1 MENFDQ
7 IFTLLAN
14 HEGIS
19 LNTDILETGLINI
32 LALLA
37 ILIYT
42 GRDFLGSLLE
52 ERRTTIVKGVQDAED
67 RLNEAQ
73 KRLEEAEKQL
83 NQANLVI
90 SEIKNETIATKKV
103 LLKSDAF
110 QAKKDLTVRFDR
122 ALATFRSK
130 ERQIFI
136 EIKQQ
141 IISLVLQRTVSR
153 VQETFKSKERA
164 TALINETI
172 NKLKG
177 DLL

>member
-14 HEGIS
+14 HEGIG
-19 LNTDILETGLINI
+19 LNLDILETGLLNI
-32 LALLA
+32 IALVG

-52 ERRTTIVKGVQDAED
+52 ERRTTIVKSVQDAED

-73 KRLEEAEKQL
+73 KRLSEAQKQL
-83 NQANLVI
+83 NQAHVVI

-103 LLKSDAF
+103 LLESEAS
-110 QAKKDLTVRFDR
+110 QAKKDLKIRFER

-130 ERQIFI
+130 ERQIFL

-141 IISLVLQRTVSR
+141 IILLVLKRTVVR
-153 VQETFKSKERA
+153 AQQTFGPKERA
-164 TALINETI
+164 AALINDTI
-172 NKLKG
+172 NKLEG

>member
-7 IFTLLAN
+7 IFTLLAE
-14 HEGIS
+14 HEGLG

-32 LALLA
+32 LTLLA

-52 ERRTTIVKGVQDAED
+52 ERKTTIVKGVQDAED

-73 KRLEEAEKQL
+73 KRLVEAEKQL

-90 SEIKNETIATKKV
+90 NEIRNESTITRKS
-103 LLKSDAF
+103 LLESDAY
-110 QAKKDLTVRFDR
+110 QAKKDLKMRFER

-130 ERQIFI
+130 ERQIFL

-141 IISLVLQRTVSR
+141 IISLVLKRTVIR
-153 VQETFKSKERA
+153 AKETFEPKERA
-164 TALINETI
+164 TALIDETI
-172 NKLKG
+172 NKLQG

>member
-14 HEGIS
+14 EGIG
-19 LNTDILETGLINI
+19 LNLDILETGLLNI
-32 LALLA
+32 IALLA
-37 ILIYT
+37 ILFFT

-52 ERRTTIVKGVQDAED
+52 ERKTTIVKSVQDAED

-73 KRLEEAEKQL
+73 KRLTEAQKQL

-90 SEIKNETIATKKV
+90 SEIKTETITTKK
-103 LLKSDAF
+103 LLLESDAF
-110 QAKKDLTVRFDR
+110 QAKKDLTIRFER

-130 ERQIFI
+130 ERQIFV

-141 IISLVLQRTVSR
+141 IVSIVLQRTVSR
-153 VQETFKSKERA
+153 AQETFKSKDRA
-164 TALINETI
+164 ITLINETI
-172 NKLKG
+172 NKLEG

>member
-7 IFTLLAN
+7 IFTLLAE
-14 HEGIS
+14 HEGIG
-19 LNTDILETGLINI
+19 LNLDILETGLLNI
-32 LALLA
+32 IALLA
-37 ILIYT
+37 ILFFT

-52 ERRTTIVKGVQDAED
+52 ERKTTIVKSVQDAED

-73 KRLEEAEKQL
+73 KRLDEAQKQL

-90 SEIKNETIATKKV
+90 SEIRNETVSTKKV
-103 LLKSDAF
+103 LLESDAF
-110 QAKKDLTVRFDR
+110 EAKKDLKIRFER

-130 ERQIFI
+130 ERQIFL

-141 IISLVLQRTVSR
+141 IISLVLKRTVAR
-153 VQETFKSKERA
+153 AQETFGPKERA
-164 TALINETI
+164 TALINDTI
-172 NKLKG
+172 NKLEG

>member
-7 IFTLLAN
+7 IFTLLA
-14 HEGIS
+14 EDKGIG
-19 LNTDILETGLINI
+19 LNLDILDTGLLNI

-37 ILIYT
+37 ILFYT

-52 ERRTTIVKGVQDAED
+52 ERKTTIVKGVQDAED
-67 RLNEAQ
+67 RLNEA
-73 KRLEEAEKQL
+73 KSRLSEAEKQL

-103 LLKSDAF
+103 LLKSDAYE
-110 QAKKDLTVRFDR
+110 AKKDLKIRFER

-130 ERQIFI
+130 ERQIFL

-141 IISLVLQRTVSR
+141 IISLVLKRTVIR
-153 VQETFKSKERA
+153 VQEAFGPKERA
-164 TALINETI
+164 TALINDTI
-172 NKLKG
+172 NKLEG

>member
-7 IFTLLAN
+7 IFTLLA

-73 KRLEEAEKQL
+73 KRLAEAQKQL

-90 SEIKNETIATKKV
+90 SEIKNETVNTKKI
-103 LLKSDAF
+103 LLESDAF
-110 QAKKDLTVRFDR
+110 QAKKDLTVRFER

-141 IISLVLQRTVSR
+141 IISLVLQRTVNR

-172 NKLKG
+172 SKLEG

>member
-1 MENFDQ
+1 MGNFDQ
-7 IFTLLAN
+7 IFTLLAK
-14 HEGIS
+14 HEGIG

-32 LALLA
+32 VALLG

-42 GRDFLGSLLE
+42 GKDFLGSLLE
-52 ERRTTIVKGVQDAED
+52 ERKTIIVKGIQDSEN

-73 KRLEEAEKQL
+73 KRLTEAQKQL

-90 SEIKNETIATKKV
+90 STIKNETVKTKK
-103 LLKSDAF
+103 LLLESDAF
-110 QAKKDLTVRFDR
+110 QAKKNLTIRFER

-130 ERQIFI
+130 ERQVFLD
-136 EIKQQ
+136 IKKQLV
-141 IISLVLQRTVSR
+141 SVVLQRTVTR
-153 VQETFKSKERA
+153 AQETFKSKERA

-172 NKLKG
+172 NKLEG

>member
-1 MENFDQ
+1 MENFNQ

-14 HEGIS
+14 DGIS

-52 ERRTTIVKGVQDAED
+52 ERRTTIVKSVQDAED

-73 KRLEEAEKQL
+73 KRLAEAQKQL
-83 NQANLVI
+83 NQANFVI
-90 SEIKNETIATKKV
+90 SEIKNETVGTKK
-103 LLKSDAF
+103 LLLESDAF
-110 QAKKDLTVRFDR
+110 QAKKDLTIRFER

-141 IISLVLQRTVSR
+141 IITLVLQQTVSR

-164 TALINETI
+164 TSLINDTI
-172 NKLKG
+172 NKLEG